1 MAGACLG
8 EQPVPGIGI
17 DAQGEVPGP
26 LAVVFKGRLGKTYPG
41 TDTDRPSVSDKPA
54 EIRRYLDGRALESR
68 GSDTCVRTTEIEG
81 SADIAL
87 RRSVGGTEE
96 ECGNHSENCFKV
108 EKTTLHLNN
117 HWLGNGQVNFS
128 AKSIP
133 ASPAR
138 TGPSAGPIQA
148 KTPLKCSYRS
158 IPGTYTSTCDAAT
171 GGEWGHAKGD
181 SAMLSP
187 FAWPLGDLNPR
198 PTDYESAA
206 LTN

>member
-1 MAGACLG
+1 MMC

-17 DAQGEVPGP
+17 DSQGEVPGT

-54 EIRRYLDGRALESR
+54 EIRCCPDGSALESR
-68 GSDTCVRTTEIEG
+68 GSDTFVRAIEIEG

-96 ECGNHSENCFKV
+96 ECGNNSEHCFKG

-117 HWLGNGQVNFS
+117 HWLGNESVNFS

-138 TGPSAGPIQA
+138 TGPIDGPTGTFGRGLAAIAGKWLQVHFVEGKTRFHGFSMPIVPARGPQA
-148 KTPLKCSYRS
+148 T
-158 IPGTYTSTCDAAT
+158 
-171 GGEWGHAKGD
+171 
-181 SAMLSP
+181 LSFP
-187 FAWPLGDLNPR
+187 
-198 PTDYESAA
+198 
-206 LTN
+206 